1 MLEIEVEVWRVVSF
15 VPKISCEWIEIA
27 SVVGNISGNDSK
39 CNSEAFTDFVNN
51 LQLKVRLK

>member
-1 MLEIEVEVWRVVSF
+1 MVEIEVEVWRVISF
-15 VPKISCEWIEIA
+15 VPEISCEWIEIG

-39 CNSEAFTDFVNN
+39 CNLEAFTDFAKN